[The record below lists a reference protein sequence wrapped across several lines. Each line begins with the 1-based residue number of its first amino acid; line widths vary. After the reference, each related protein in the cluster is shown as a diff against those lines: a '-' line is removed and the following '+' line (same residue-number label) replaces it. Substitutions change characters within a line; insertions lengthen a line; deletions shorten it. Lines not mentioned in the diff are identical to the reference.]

1 MLTALRVEKLLRQ
14 DILLGGIKTTLELSS
29 SDGRLAEDTCETPL
43 VVSMK
48 GRNKETAI
56 LEFPQLEKQ
65 VYDTVLVNGRSKR
78 SPCPF
83 EIKFIRVKDRGS
95 RS

>member
-1 MLTALRVEKLLRQ
+1 MLTALRVKKLLRQ

-56 LEFPQLEKQ
+56 LEFPQFEKQ
-65 VYDTVLVNGRSKR
+65 VYDTVLVDGSKQAITL
-78 SPCPF
+78 PF
-83 EIKFIRVKDRGS
+83 RNQIYQSEG
-95 RS
+95 

>member
-14 DILLGGIKTTLELSS
+14 DILLGGIGSS
-29 SDGRLAEDTCETPL
+29 SDGRLADDTCETPL

-65 VYDTVLVNGRSKR
+65 VYDTVLVDGSKQAITLPFRSQIYQ
-78 SPCPF
+78 S
-83 EIKFIRVKDRGS
+83 EG
-95 RS
+95 

>member
-14 DILLGGIKTTLELSS
+14 DILLGGIGSS

-56 LEFPQLEKQ
+56 LEFPQFEKQ
-65 VYDTVLVNGRSKR
+65 VYDTVLVDGSKQAITL
-78 SPCPF
+78 PF
-83 EIKFIRVKDRGS
+83 RDQVYQSEG
-95 RS
+95 

>member
-14 DILLGGIKTTLELSS
+14 DVLLGGIGTTL
-29 SDGRLAEDTCETPL
+29 DGRLAEDTCETPL

-65 VYDTVLVNGRSKR
+65 VYDTVLVDGSKQAITL
-78 SPCPF
+78 PF
-83 EIKFIRVKDRGS
+83 RNQIYQSEG
-95 RS
+95 

>member
-14 DILLGGIKTTLELSS
+14 DILLGGIGSS

-65 VYDTVLVNGRSKR
+65 VYDTVLVDGSKQAITL
-78 SPCPF
+78 PF
-83 EIKFIRVKDRGS
+83 RNQIYQSEG
-95 RS
+95 

>member
-14 DILLGGIKTTLELSS
+14 DILLGGIGSS

-65 VYDTVLVNGRSKR
+65 VYDTVLVDGSKQAITL
-78 SPCPF
+78 PF
-83 EIKFIRVKDRGS
+83 RNQIDQSEG
-95 RS
+95 

>member
-14 DILLGGIKTTLELSS
+14 DILLGGIGSS

-65 VYDTVLVNGRSKR
+65 VYDTVLVDGSKQAITLPFRSQIYQ
-78 SPCPF
+78 S
-83 EIKFIRVKDRGS
+83 EG
-95 RS
+95 

>member
-14 DILLGGIKTTLELSS
+14 DILLGGIGSS

>member
-14 DILLGGIKTTLELSS
+14 DILLGGIGSS

-56 LEFPQLEKQ
+56 LEFPQPEKQ
-65 VYDTVLVNGRSKR
+65 VYDTVLVDGSKQAITL
-78 SPCPF
+78 PF
-83 EIKFIRVKDRGS
+83 RDQVYQSEG
-95 RS
+95 

>member
-14 DILLGGIKTTLELSS
+14 DILLGGIGSS

-65 VYDTVLVNGRSKR
+65 VYDTVLVDGSKQAITLPFRSQ
-78 SPCPF
+78 
-83 EIKFIRVKDRGS
+83 IY
-95 RS
+95 